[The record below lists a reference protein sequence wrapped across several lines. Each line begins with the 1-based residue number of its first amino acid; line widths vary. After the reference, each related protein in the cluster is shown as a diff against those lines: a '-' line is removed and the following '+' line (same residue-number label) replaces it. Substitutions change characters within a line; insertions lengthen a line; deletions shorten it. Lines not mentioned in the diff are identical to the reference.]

1 MNFKFKLLVLVG
13 SVCGFM
19 PGLAAAD
26 LYAFLDENGVAHF
39 SSAPLDD
46 RYQLFKKGG
55 PPEEAT
61 AQLEQDITLDASLRA
76 PTQHFMVLVQKAA
89 KIHQIEPALIHAV
102 IAAESGYNS
111 TALSPKGATGLM
123 QLMPET
129 GKRYGVS
136 NLLDP
141 AQNILGGVRYL
152 RDLIRLFKNDLS
164 LALAA
169 YNAGEGA
176 VIKHGYKIPPYRE
189 TMAYVPKVLQYYK
202 LYQARD
208 VTPNAK
214 KKNI

>member
-1 MNFKFKLLVLVG
+1 MMKYWFNFLLL
-13 SVCGFM
+13 M
-19 PGLAAAD
+19 ALGLPTLSLAD
-26 LYAFLDENGVAHF
+26 IYAFLDENGVAHF
-39 SSAPLDD
+39 SNVPKDE

-55 PPEEAT
+55 ELGADVAEETQPELT
-61 AQLEQDITLDASLRA
+61 LRVPAQQF
-76 PTQHFMVLVQKAA
+76 TQLVQRAA
-89 KIHQIEPALIHAV
+89 QTSQMEPALLHAV

-141 AQNILGGVRYL
+141 AQNILGGARYL
-152 RDLIRLFKNDLS
+152 RDLMRLFKNDMN

-189 TMAYVPKVLQYYK
+189 TMLYVPKVLQYYK
-202 LYQARD
+202 QYQSRETALALKRSK
-208 VTPNAK
+208 T
-214 KKNI
+214 

>member
-1 MNFKFKLLVLVG
+1 MALCLPTL
-13 SVCGFM
+13 S
-19 PGLAAAD
+19 LAD
-26 LYAFLDENGVAHF
+26 IYAFLDENGIAHF
-39 SSAPLDD
+39 SNAPEDE

-55 PPEEAT
+55 AVNADAAAEA
-61 AQLEQDITLDASLRA
+61 QPDLTLRI
-76 PTQHFMVLVQKAA
+76 PTQQFMQLVKRAA
-89 KIHQIEPALIHAV
+89 LTSQMEPALLHAV

-141 AQNILGGVRYL
+141 AQNILGGARYL
-152 RDLIRLFKNDLS
+152 RDLMRLFKNDMNLV
-164 LALAA
+164 LAA

-189 TMAYVPKVLQYYK
+189 TMLYVPKVLQYYK
-202 LYQARD
+202 QYQSRET
-208 VTPNAK
+208 TPTVK
-214 KKNI
+214 RSKT